1 MSGERGDVKNETMEE
16 WLDKLPAVC
25 SGYSP
30 ENIFNMDETGLFYR
44 ATTKNTYHIKGDDC
58 ASGKMSKDRVTV
70 ALCASMTGEKLKPL
84 LIGKS
89 ENPRCVSKI
98 KTDSLP
104 VDYKFNNKSWM
115 NSKLFESWISK
126 VNKIMRRQKRQIVL
140 FNDIAPSHPNLTYS
154 NVTLKFF
161 PANTTSKSQPM
172 DQGIIQTTKLKFRKK
187 QLLYMIR
194 EMEKKPKNFVGL
206 TF

>member
-1 MSGERGDVKNETMEE
+1 
-16 WLDKLPAVC
+16 
-25 SGYSP
+25 
-30 ENIFNMDETGLFYR
+30 
-44 ATTKNTYHIKGDDC
+44 
-58 ASGKMSKDRVTV
+58 MSKDRVTV
-70 ALCASMTGEKLKPL
+70 ALCASMTGEKQKPL

-89 ENPRCVSKI
+89 ENPRCFSKI

-104 VDYKFNNKSWM
+104 ADYKFNKKSWM

-140 FNDIAPSHPNLTYS
+140 FNDNAPSHPNLTYS

-161 PANTTSKSQPM
+161 PANTISRSQPM